1 MAADL
6 SVSLVSG
13 RLTRLHHTMARFSVS
28 NVANQLKPGSAQKEP
43 PKWPALDEY
52 DRRRLGPEAA
62 ARLSSHPS
70 PDALAATFLFFASFD
85 SNYVTG

>member
-1 MAADL
+1 
-6 SVSLVSG
+6 
-13 RLTRLHHTMARFSVS
+13 MARFSVS